1 MNHEII
7 LSPAALDHL
16 SALTAR
22 QRRMVLDAIEIHLTH
37 QPTTPTRRRKP
48 LRPNP
53 LASWELR
60 VDQFR
65 VYYQVES
72 TNTEDI
78 IYVIAVGKKVR
89 HRVLIAGV
97 EVEL

>member
-1 MNHEII
+1 MACEII
-7 LSPAALDHL
+7 LSPEALDHL
-16 SALTAR
+16 AAFTAR
-22 QRRMVLDAIEIHLTH
+22 QRRIVLDAIGTHLTH
-37 QPTTPTRRRKP
+37 HPTTPTRQRKP

-60 VDQFR
+60 VGQFR

-72 TNTEDI
+72 TGDEDTV
-78 IYVIAVGKKVR
+78 YVIAVGKKVR
-89 HRVLIAGV
+89 NRVIIAGV